1 MEQVADRWTVWFRSF
16 IEKPL
21 RQEVAAAPKSRFIL
35 LHYSVPKTLWDWLIL
50 FSTFYLAVTVP
61 YNVSFTTTDHT
72 AIDAPLT
79 VITDIVVE
87 LLFIADIVLNFCT
100 TYVDKSGKVV
110 YDPRSICIHYVTTWF
125 FVDLVAALPI
135 DLLYAVHI
143 PVSSFVHL
151 LKTIRLLH
159 FLRLFQKLERYS
171 QYSALVLILLMSV
184 FTLLAHWMACIWYV
198 IGRMEMANEKTWHN
212 GWLFKLSKQRE
223 MPFFNSTT
231 GGLSGGPSMYSSYIA
246 ALYFSLS
253 SLTSVGFGNISA
265 NTPAEKIF
273 CICTMF
279 VGALMYTLVFGNVNI
294 IIQRMYS
301 RRSLY
306 DTSMK
311 DLKDFIRLHHL
322 PEQLKNRMLE
332 YFRTTWSVNSGI
344 DVNELLH
351 DFPDE
356 LQADIA
362 MHQNRDILQLPVFA
376 GASRGCQRSLSL
388 HIKSSFCIPGE
399 YLIRQGDVLH
409 ANYYVCSGSLEV
421 LNDTTVLATLEEG
434 NLFGADLPGLDQV
447 IKTNADVKVL
457 THTHLQYISLRH
469 LKEVLGLYPEYASI
483 FVSGIGNHLTYN
495 LREGSQDQGDLLGR
509 RGLRGQSLSPTAT
522 QASTLA
528 EGESGAQ
535 QKPSGL
541 RVVDVEV
548 HGDMFHLNAEHTG
561 PRASTGGSTQEIE

>member
-1 MEQVADRWTVWFRSF
+1 MWLEASF

-21 RQEVAAAPKSRFIL
+21 RLEVAAAPKSRFIL
-35 LHYSVPKTLWDWLIL
+35 LHYSVPKALWDWLIL
-50 FSTFYLAVTVP
+50 FGTFYLAVTVP
-61 YNVSFTTTDHT
+61 YNVSFTTADHT

-79 VITDIVVE
+79 FIADVVVE
-87 LLFIADIVLNFCT
+87 LLFIADIVLNFRT

-110 YDPRSICIHYVTTWF
+110 YDPRSICIHYVITWF
-125 FVDLVAALPI
+125 FVDLVAALPV
-135 DLLYAVHI
+135 DLLYAAHI

-171 QYSALVLILLMSV
+171 QYSALVLTLLMSV

-198 IGRMEMANEKTWHN
+198 IGRMEMANVKTWHN
-212 GWLFKLSKQRE
+212 GWLFKLSEQQD
-223 MPFFNSTT
+223 MPFFNSTV
-231 GGLSGGPSMYSSYIA
+231 GGPSMYSSYIA
-246 ALYFSLS
+246 ALYFSLR

-265 NTPAEKIF
+265 NTRAEKIF

-279 VGALMYTLVFGNVNI
+279 VGALMYALVFGNVTI

-322 PEQLKNRMLE
+322 PEKLKNRMLE
-332 YFRTTWSVNSGI
+332 YFQSTWSVNSGI

-356 LQADIA
+356 LRADIA
-362 MHQNRDILQLPVFA
+362 MHRNRDILQLPVFA

-388 HIKSSFCIPGE
+388 HIKSSFCIPRE

-409 ANYYVCSGSLEV
+409 AHYYVCSGSLEEKGTC
-421 LNDTTVLATLEEG
+421 LGLTC
-434 NLFGADLPGLDQV
+434 LDQ
-447 IKTNADVKVL
+447 T
-457 THTHLQYISLRH
+457 R
-469 LKEVLGLYPEYASI
+469 
-483 FVSGIGNHLTYN
+483 
-495 LREGSQDQGDLLGR
+495 
-509 RGLRGQSLSPTAT
+509 
-522 QASTLA
+522 
-528 EGESGAQ
+528 
-535 QKPSGL
+535 
-541 RVVDVEV
+541 
-548 HGDMFHLNAEHTG
+548 
-561 PRASTGGSTQEIE
+561 